1 MVAKNDPTFRVTP
14 HRHKLNFMR
23 GTKVFTVNAPE
34 IPMNHFE
41 FMPFQEILASTKED
55 RYLGKIYIVLD
66 LFIFMWYSA
75 IICFKEKNYM

>member
-14 HRHKLNFMR
+14 RKHKLNFMR
-23 GTKVFTVNAPE
+23 GTKVFKVHATE

-55 RYLGKIYIVLD
+55 RYLGMNYSILY
-66 LFIFMWYSA
+66 LFVFWMHGFSR
-75 IICFKEKNYM
+75 